1 MEDKIKQIKKEEC
14 ERLIEEKEPE
24 QTLKN
29 VEPEPEVVAEKI
41 ATPNNCNGN
50 ITTEDDKSSKDKN
63 TNIESN
69 EDVEHLDND
78 RNIEGT
84 KITASTCEGKIN
96 KDRNEAMKS
105 DKKEEKESTNHNQEN
120 NQKQMVIE
128 GQEFETTQ
136 NKETERI

>member
-1 MEDKIKQIKKEEC
+1 MDSNGPTQLARSDKLGLDWTLRDPFAPVVCPAIFLCKLWPTKEHPIHLQDKK
-14 ERLIEEKEPE
+14 
-24 QTLKN
+24 
-29 VEPEPEVVAEKI
+29 
-41 ATPNNCNGN
+41 
-50 ITTEDDKSSKDKN
+50 
-63 TNIESN
+63 TNIKSN
-69 EDVEHLDND
+69 EDVEHIDND

-136 NKETERI
+136 NKETQRI